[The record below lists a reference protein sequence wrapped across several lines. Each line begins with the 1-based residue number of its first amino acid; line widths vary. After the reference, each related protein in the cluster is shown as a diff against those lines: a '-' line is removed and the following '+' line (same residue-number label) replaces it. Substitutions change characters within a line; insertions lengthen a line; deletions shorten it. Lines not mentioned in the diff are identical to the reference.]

1 MLGFSDGVN
10 VRAMLPAQDHK
21 RALDGDRGPNTGG
34 MGAYCPCPLLPP
46 AQLDWVEK
54 QVLQQTV
61 DGLRQEGCPFVGKL
75 FYSRAG
81 WCSKENEDVH
91 KLHEVVYVALVGKFT
106 IAHLSLFIN
115 RKHFYELRLFLM
127 V

>member
-1 MLGFSDGVN
+1 
-10 VRAMLPAQDHK
+10 MLPAQDHK

-75 FYSRAG
+75 LYSKQKNVG
-81 WCSKENEDVH
+81 CGEMETSTNYVTSFWSPMSFSKPSYLLF
-91 KLHEVVYVALVGKFT
+91 KL
-106 IAHLSLFIN
+106 
-115 RKHFYELRLFLM
+115 RKC
-127 V
+127 

>member
-1 MLGFSDGVN
+1 
-10 VRAMLPAQDHK
+10 MLPAQDHK

-75 FYSRAG
+75 LYYKQEMS
-81 WCSKENEDVH
+81 DVA
-91 KLHEVVYVALVGKFT
+91 KWGCLQIT
-106 IAHLSLFIN
+106 
-115 RKHFYELRLFLM
+115 
-127 V
+127 